1 MAAAGKNLNPGAE
14 ARAKKGWLK
23 ASQWLILRRL
33 SQLVVLAL
41 FLVGPLADAWIAKA
55 NRAMPV
61 GEQSRVT
68 QVGGVPSAKSDQ
80 PSASAARTAATQAE
94 PWWIVKGNMASSLTL
109 GVLPLTDPYV
119 LAQQIAAGHW
129 PLTTALV
136 GAGIVLVFY
145 LLVGGRVYC
154 AWVCPINMVTD
165 AADWL
170 RNRLGIKGGARFSRG
185 TRYWLLGATVL
196 VAAVTGTLAWE
207 LVNPVT
213 MVFRGLVFGMGLAW
227 GVVAMIFLLDLV
239 VSRRAWCGHLC
250 PVGAFY
256 SLLGFVSPLR
266 VSAANRAKCDDCMDC
281 FAVCPEQQVIKP
293 ALKGAEKGL
302 GPVIL
307 SGNCTNC
314 GRCIDVCA
322 RDVFQFDIR
331 SHNTST
337 PGVIKKREVLP

>member
-1 MAAAGKNLNPGAE
+1 MAAVGKNLNPGAE
-14 ARAKKGWLK
+14 ARAKKGWLR

-33 SQLVVLAL
+33 SQLTVLAL
-41 FLVGPLADAWIAKA
+41 FLVGPVAEWWIAKA
-55 NRAMPV
+55 DQAVIV
-61 GEQSRVT
+61 GE
-68 QVGGVPSAKSDQ
+68 
-80 PSASAARTAATQAE
+80 RTAATRQDKGGTARAHQDSASAHKAVSTAAE
-94 PWWIVKGNMASSLTL
+94 DWWIVKGNMASSLTL

-154 AWVCPINMVTD
+154 SWVCPINMVTD

-170 RNRLGIKGGARFSRG
+170 RSKLGIKGGARFSRA
-185 TRYWLLGATVL
+185 TRYWLMGATFL
-196 VAAVTGTLAWE
+196 VAVVTGTIAWE

-213 MVFRGLVFGMGLAW
+213 MVFRGLIFGMGLAW
-227 GVVAMIFLLDLV
+227 GVVGMIFLLDLF
-239 VSRRAWCGHLC
+239 VSKRAWCGHLC
-250 PVGAFY
+250 PMGAFY
-256 SLLGFVSPLR
+256 SLLGAVSLLR

-293 ALKGAEKGL
+293 ALKGATKGL

-331 SHNTST
+331 FNNPPT
-337 PGVIKKREVLP
+337 PGVIEKREVLP